1 MNIRNDK
8 KRKGK
13 KRFRKKFRNVLK
25 KSDARRRRVRTKL
38 DPNDITD
45 FKRLSLVDGGG
56 REGGK
61 GSRLSFGGV
70 KVNYGLESSQMEQRH
85 RADVT
90 HLEVEV
96 TIR

>member
-1 MNIRNDK
+1 M
-8 KRKGK
+8 
-13 KRFRKKFRNVLK
+13 
-25 KSDARRRRVRTKL
+25 RTKL

-56 REGGK
+56 GGGKGGK

>member
-1 MNIRNDK
+1 MIK

-56 REGGK
+56 GGK

>member
-1 MNIRNDK
+1 M
-8 KRKGK
+8 
-13 KRFRKKFRNVLK
+13 
-25 KSDARRRRVRTKL
+25 RTKL

-45 FKRLSLVDGGG
+45 FKRLSLVDRGGG

>member
-1 MNIRNDK
+1 M
-8 KRKGK
+8 
-13 KRFRKKFRNVLK
+13 
-25 KSDARRRRVRTKL
+25 RTKL

-56 REGGK
+56 EGGK

>member
-1 MNIRNDK
+1 M
-8 KRKGK
+8 
-13 KRFRKKFRNVLK
+13 
-25 KSDARRRRVRTKL
+25 RTKL

-56 REGGK
+56 EGGK

-96 TIR
+96 TIS

>member
-1 MNIRNDK
+1 M
-8 KRKGK
+8 
-13 KRFRKKFRNVLK
+13 
-25 KSDARRRRVRTKL
+25 RTKL